1 MGCGGLGE
9 GDQIGERRGRGGSE
23 LGFGDER
30 IGGWTRGRRRVFLES
45 HHLFRG
51 LFAFLDPGF

>member
-1 MGCGGLGE
+1 MGE